1 MQTCNKTTDCIN
13 KIDNLLLNAQHIEKK
28 ETRFGQVFVI
38 DMIKGVNVETDNMK
52 EEKMCGTNSLVPVST
67 IQNGN
72 DGEMNNG
79 VSEVK
84 INKEPVILIDKIER
98 CLVVEW
104 YENDIRREQ
113 RISYKKYGNDKAK
126 LRAKELIEKLKSGIT
141 FEQLYPD
148 KGPPIVK
155 VYENVGDYKVSL
167 IRDRIERE
175 WRVEWIDNG
184 APMKARWSCKK
195 VGNDEA
201 QKRADAFAQSMIKG
215 VFNPMLLHKATGT
228 RFSRSDRT
236 VVKINVYMKKNV
248 KRKKKTKSGI
258 VKAEKNTPVS
268 NGTREGLR
276 RSRNNNN
283 IANNANNEYTGCVLK
298 NVNENKNSK
307 SNSNYNLNNGSNDEN
322 SVNIQEYNG
331 STTYYINTGET
342 VKNEDENSQKKRAYT
357 PRSKGVRSTRLRK
370 MSKTDGKTSINVGSG
385 NKKGRPTTQYNETN
399 MNRYTINNHQLVN
412 NLYDESLEKNPI
424 VWSNKNSK
432 MNSNIKDIYYNNMT
446 NMCDTYHINNNIHNG
461 ALDTNLERGEY
472 PVHIPYLDN
481 YNNYAFLNYNIENS
495 IQNNLQNNQYNVKH
509 DIRELYRYT
518 NSNNFLNR
526 GLEMNNNLYTIGNI
540 NKDINFIPDSNLEN
554 KNYYHINNSDVC
566 LANYNDNIINK
577 NKKYGDSNFVIL
589 PTENYNCEIVQNEG
603 KDNTVLNSGV
613 YRKQTPNKTEIIDEN
628 GISSMN
634 VLSVSKNE
642 LACVER
648 NNVIN
653 SVNKSDEIKDNTND
667 TPIFQNES
675 ENNSSCSK
683 VDLRTSKGISKNE
696 NNINEAPYYCTS
708 HNEKLNKFEY
718 IVNNNYDLYESNNIK
733 KNNRRR
739 STISNGYN
747 MNNEKND
754 ESLENNFFDNIN
766 KSKTSIQK
774 KRTRYSSLSRLNTND
789 HTICSNET
797 INNNYDISYNNQI
810 NETKDTNNLYKY
822 VGQENYMNTYIIN
835 SNDSNLR
842 IDDKDENKNVNE
854 VIEEGKIYHSYTKM
868 NNMVSIDE
876 KTRIKNSKDVSNIY
890 INDNNLICYENMELK
905 KLIPE
910 NTSIEFVENPRGY
923 RVPYIYQYKMF
934 YEYFE
939 VPLNAS
945 KELGIQQIYNALLFC
960 LHILSVG
967 WNVNK
972 NEYIENY
979 LNALSNP
986 SFKNIVMNNYMSD
999 SVINNMY
1006 NVGYNFP
1013 NSNYN
1018 KIGYIDGMNS
1028 NLFPYTSMNNTNMYN
1043 NKYLINNL
1051 ENVNLE
1057 SGLTSSSVMPIS
1069 TSASNMD
1076 GVYIMMDNV
1085 NDSGIL
1091 SNSSRINI
1099 KDDNCMN
1106 NSTDVHN
1113 FNETKKFEEMNNAKN
1128 VISLNNMRDS
1138 KQMQDMI
1145 YLNDINNLYK
1155 NPMFYNMNSGECG
1168 MNNLANPNLSTDINS
1183 QLYMNHIVNNNLEN
1197 MNSQKIIMY
1206 PNELNNISN
1215 KNYINSMKNIVNLNN
1230 MYHTNN
1236 FNDINSTPNS
1246 AYKLRNPQDISN
1258 MDNINNSYNMNYM
1271 KDNINNPTMMN
1282 RMNMVNTID
1291 QGLQNINYGVDLN
1304 KNFSYLNSDDKKNI
1318 IMNNDYVIN
1327 DEQICSNESMPNI
1340 SNGYYKTI
1348 NNNNLMYHNNYQLDE
1363 LRDNCFADPSLSA
1376 SKRKEG
1382 NVDAAGDSIN
1392 DKNDSK
1398 TDAKENFDKENVEVT
1413 NYNDSIIDMNRKDY
1427 YTDLN
1432 INGNNKIDVG
1442 SKVSRTHESKDNV
1455 NKDDLNLVEENINNG
1470 TVSKNSDGIN
1480 TSMQENNASVS
1491 KQSGDN
1497 ANGNKESSFV
1507 MNYNLKPCMNEN
1519 ETEEAENKYD
1529 TDNSNESS
1537 TKNSLQNSLSTEC
1550 RSNIINYNNDN
1561 DQNIMNNNMAS
1572 KELVKNNNMNVIN
1585 QNIDKCDEMIYNGYI
1600 KDSKNNTS
1608 TGSIYLS
1615 PINLIKDS
1623 YNYEFYSNT
1632 KMIEKIRSTSNSS
1645 TINTEYLSSNHM
1657 NSSSMNNGCPS
1668 NNINRQMHNILE
1680 K

>member
-1 MQTCNKTTDCIN
+1 MQTCNKTTNCID
-13 KIDNLLLNAQHIEKK
+13 KIDNLLVNVQHIEKK
-28 ETRFGQVFVI
+28 ETKLGQVFVI

-52 EEKMCGTNSLVPVST
+52 EEKMCGTNSLVPVSP
-67 IQNGN
+67 IKNGI

-184 APMKARWSCKK
+184 VPTKARWSCKK

-258 VKAEKNTPVS
+258 VKAEKNTGVS

-283 IANNANNEYTGCVLK
+283 VTNNANNEYSGCVLK

-307 SNSNYNLNNGSNDEN
+307 SNDEN

-331 STTYYINTGET
+331 STTYYINTGE
-342 VKNEDENSQKKRAYT
+342 VIKNEDENSQKKRTYT

-370 MSKTDGKTSINVGSG
+370 MSKIDGKTSINVDSG
-385 NKKGRPTTQYNETN
+385 NKKGRPSTQYNETN
-399 MNRYTINNHQLVN
+399 INRYSINNQQFVN
-412 NLYDESLEKNPI
+412 NLYDEGLEKNSI
-424 VWSNKNSK
+424 VWNNKNNK

-446 NMCDTYHINNNIHNG
+446 NICDTYHINNNIHNG
-461 ALDTNLERGEY
+461 GLDSNIERGEY

-481 YNNYAFLNYNIENS
+481 YNNYGFLNYNIENS
-495 IQNNLQNNQYNVKH
+495 IQNNLQGNIQNNQYNVKH
-509 DIRELYRYT
+509 DMRELYLYT
-518 NSNNFLNR
+518 NSNNFINC
-526 GLEMNNNLYTIGNI
+526 GLEINNNLYTIGNI

-566 LANYNDNIINK
+566 LGNYNDDLINK
-577 NKKYGDSNFVIL
+577 NKKYGDNNFVII
-589 PTENYNCEIVQNEG
+589 PTENYNGEMIQNEG
-603 KDNTVLNSGV
+603 KDFTVLNSGV
-613 YRKQTPNKTEIIDEN
+613 YRKQTPNKNEIIDEK
-628 GISSMN
+628 GISNMN
-634 VLSVSKNE
+634 VLSVNKNE

-648 NNVIN
+648 N

-667 TPIFQNES
+667 STIFQNES

-683 VDLRTSKGISKNE
+683 GDLRTSKGINKNE
-696 NNINEAPYYCTS
+696 NNINEDLFYCTS

-718 IVNNNYDLYESNNIK
+718 IVNNNYDLYESDNVK

-747 MNNEKND
+747 INNEKTD
-754 ESLENNFFDNIN
+754 ESLENTFFDNIN
-766 KSKTSIQK
+766 KSKTSVQK

-797 INNNYDISYNNQI
+797 INNNYDISYTNQI

-822 VGQENYMNTYIIN
+822 VGQENYMNRYIIN

-842 IDDKDENKNVNE
+842 MNDKDENKNVSE
-854 VIEEGKIYHSYTKM
+854 IIEEGKIYHSYSKM

-876 KTRIKNSKDVSNIY
+876 KGKIQNSKDVNNVY
-890 INDNNLICYENMELK
+890 LNDNNLICYENMKLK
-905 KLIPE
+905 KMIPE

-923 RVPYIYQYKMF
+923 RVPYIYQYKIF

-939 VPLNAS
+939 IPLNAS
-945 KELGIQQIYNALLFC
+945 KELGIQQLYSALLFC
-960 LHILSVG
+960 LHIISVG

-972 NEYIENY
+972 NEFIENY

-999 SVINNMY
+999 SIINNMY

-1028 NLFPYTSMNNTNMYN
+1028 NLFPYASMNNTNMYT

-1076 GVYIMMDNV
+1076 GVYILMDNV

-1091 SNSSRINI
+1091 SNSSQINI
-1099 KDDNCMN
+1099 KDGNCMN
-1106 NSTDVHN
+1106 NSADVHN
-1113 FNETKKFEEMNNAKN
+1113 FNETKKFEEINNARN
-1128 VISLNNMRDS
+1128 VVSLNNMRDS

-1155 NPMFYNMNSGECG
+1155 NPMFYNMNNGECG
-1168 MNNLANPNLSTDINS
+1168 MNNLASPNLSTDISS

-1197 MNSQKIIMY
+1197 MNSQKIMIY
-1206 PNELNNISN
+1206 PNDLNNIAN
-1215 KNYINSMKNIVNLNN
+1215 KNYINNMKNIVNINN

-1236 FNDINSTPNS
+1236 FNDINSPNS
-1246 AYKLRNPQDISN
+1246 AYKLRNPQDIPN
-1258 MDNINNSYNMNYM
+1258 MDNINNSFNMNYM
-1271 KDNINNPTMMN
+1271 KDNLNNPTMMN
-1282 RMNMVNTID
+1282 RMSMVNTID

-1304 KNFSYLNSDDKKNI
+1304 KNFNYLNSDDKKNI
-1318 IMNNDYVIN
+1318 IMSNDYVIN
-1327 DEQICSNESMPNI
+1327 DEQICSNDSM
-1340 SNGYYKTI
+1340 SNAYYKTI

-1363 LRDNCFADPSLSA
+1363 LRDNCFGDSSLSA
-1376 SKRKEG
+1376 SKRKEE
-1382 NVDAAGDSIN
+1382 NVDATGDSIN

-1398 TDAKENFDKENVEVT
+1398 TDAKENVEMT
-1413 NYNDSIIDMNRKDY
+1413 NYNDSINDM
-1427 YTDLN
+1427 N
-1432 INGNNKIDVG
+1432 INGNNKINVG
-1442 SKVSRTHESKDNV
+1442 SKLSRTHESKDNV
-1455 NKDDLNLVEENINNG
+1455 SKDNLNLVEETIGNG
-1470 TVSKNSDGIN
+1470 TAPKKTDVIN

-1491 KQSGDN
+1491 KQNEDN
-1497 ANGNKESSFV
+1497 GNDNKESSFV

-1519 ETEEAENKYD
+1519 KNEEAENKYE

-1537 TKNSLQNSLSTEC
+1537 TEC
-1550 RSNIINYNNDN
+1550 RSNVVKYNNEN

-1572 KELVKNNNMNVIN
+1572 KELVNNNNMNVIN

-1615 PINLIKDS
+1615 PVKLIKDS

-1668 NNINRQMHNILE
+1668 NNINRQIHNVLE